1 MAFLVLLDMFRQAN
15 DVYAICSM
23 TTRTVRTKSVL
34 PLAKL
39 VCYYGSWSVYRP
51 GNGAFNVENIDPHL
65 CTHLIYAFVG
75 IDATGSIRILDSWND
90 IDKGAF
96 RRFNELKSKNPN
108 LKTLIAVGGWREVS
122 EAYSRMAGD
131 RALRHN
137 FINSAIMFMTTHGFD
152 SFDIDWKYPAQRGGV
167 PADKANFATLVSE
180 FRTAI
185 GTRFLLSIATGAT
198 ADHIANSYD
207 VHIISNVSLEYIFI
221 FKLYVHVSSNLDFIN
236 VMTYDLHG
244 SWSGVT
250 EANAPLH
257 STAGVSVSQ
266 CIDAWIANG
275 ADPSKIV
282 MGIPVY
288 GRTFTLANPAVNG
301 MGAPAPQPGN
311 LELQTNPWTIVWDDA
326 QKVPYAFRQNQWI
339 SCDNQQ
345 SVKSKMEFLRQ
356 RGLGGAM
363 LWSIETDDF
372 RGVRGNRYPILTTIK
387 NGL

>member
-1 MAFLVLLDMFRQAN
+1 MVANLLHMAR
-15 DVYAICSM
+15 S
-23 TTRTVRTKSVL
+23 
-34 PLAKL
+34 KL
-39 VCYYGSWSVYRP
+39 VCYYSSWSVYRS
-51 GNGAFNVENIDPHL
+51 GNGAFNVEDIDPHL
-65 CTHLIYAFVG
+65 CTHLIYAFIG

-96 RRFNELKSKNPN
+96 RRFNELKSKNRN
-108 LKTLIAVGGWREVS
+108 LKTLIAVGGWREGS

-131 RALRHN
+131 RALRLN
-137 FINSAIMFMTTHGFD
+137 FINSAIKFMTTHGFD
-152 SFDIDWKYPAQRGGV
+152 GFDIDWEYPAQRGGV
-167 PADKANFATLVSE
+167 PADKANFATLVRE

-198 ADHIANSYD
+198 GNHIATSYD
-207 VHIISNVSLEYIFI
+207 VPSLAINV
-221 FKLYVHVSSNLDFIN
+221 DFIN

-250 EANAPLH
+250 GANAPLY
-257 STAGVSVSQ
+257 STTGVSVSQ

-275 ADPSKIV
+275 TNPSKIV

-311 LELQTNPWTIVWDDA
+311 PGPFTQEAGIIGYNEMCVDLQTNPWTVVWDNA
-326 QKVPYAFRQNQWI
+326 RKVPY
-339 SCDNQQ
+339 
-345 SVKSKMEFLRQ
+345 MEFLRQ

-363 LWSIETDDF
+363 GWSIETDDF
-372 RGVRGNRYPILTTIK
+372 RGVRGRVAIGIQT
-387 NGL
+387 